1 MIKLKQ
7 LIDETKVPTYKW
19 STPSGTPD
27 DVIKVFHYLVG
38 MIMKQNKDPQEYVKV
53 WHNNEDTPNMW
64 ALINKTRS
72 SDTLFYKVDERKW
85 YSSLDKWY
93 SNSGVNQFTPLNNE
107 ELKIAI
113 QNWV

>member
-38 MIMKQNKDPQEYVKV
+38 MIMKQNKDPKEYVRV

-64 ALINKTRS
+64 ALMNKMRPDDS
-72 SDTLFYKVDERKW
+72 LFYKSDEHMW
-85 YSSLDKWY
+85 YSSL
-93 SNSGVNQFTPLNNE
+93 GFNQFTPLNNE

-113 QNWV
+113 QNWVND